1 MLKIDVSN
9 HEIQKMIVS
18 GNLDVITAEL
28 VAAIDHI
35 DKSIGDKG
43 ARKFFRDSLLKC
55 LTEVAFADKD
65 EEEEE
70 DEEEEV
76 DSQIKNFNALFKA
89 IMDLSEIDPKFK
101 KKADDAIKQWNALH
115 PDQKVE
121 SFKELYE
128 ESREFIKKGM
138 N

>member
-1 MLKIDVSN
+1 MLKIEVSN
-9 HEIQKMIVS
+9 REIQKMMVS
-18 GNLDVITAEL
+18 GNLDVVTAEL

-35 DKSIGDKG
+35 DKSIDDKG
-43 ARKFFRDSLLKC
+43 ARKFFRSSLLKC
-55 LTEVAFADKD
+55 LTEVVFADND

-70 DEEEEV
+70 DH
-76 DSQIKNFNALFKA
+76 STIKSFNALFKA

-101 KKADDAIKQWNALH
+101 KKADDAIKQWNAFH

-128 ESREFIKKGM
+128 ESCEFIKKGM